1 MRRFWLFLGILLQLI
16 SCPLLIMALQ
26 DPADSLLGGAF
37 SSVICHSDEELSQY
51 LGSEVSNEFGR
62 NTGRS
67 LSFYCINSAGVERD
81 VTLSYVMLMAGV
93 FVVPFVFGMIIT
105 IITSTRMIR
114 GKANQFIGQ
123 ALSQTLQQENDPQ
136 QSRMAAEIMET
147 GISTTAQVTFVDR
160 NYRVLINNRPVY
172 SIVEYVYQDDLGNK
186 YSKRIDRVSSEAVI
200 RNQIAVGSTV
210 DIKYSSTD
218 PSQSIWQMPNTQ

>member
-1 MRRFWLFLGILLQLI
+1 
-16 SCPLLIMALQ
+16 
-26 DPADSLLGGAF
+26 
-37 SSVICHSDEELSQY
+37 
-51 LGSEVSNEFGR
+51 
-62 NTGRS
+62 
-67 LSFYCINSAGVERD
+67 
-81 VTLSYVMLMAGV
+81 
-93 FVVPFVFGMIIT
+93 
-105 IITSTRMIR
+105 MIR